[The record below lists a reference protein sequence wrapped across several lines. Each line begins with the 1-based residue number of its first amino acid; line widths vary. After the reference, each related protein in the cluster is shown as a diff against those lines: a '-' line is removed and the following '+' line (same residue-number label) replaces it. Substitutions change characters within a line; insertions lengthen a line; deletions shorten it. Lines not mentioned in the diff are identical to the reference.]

1 MAEVQKNTVSSG
13 EMTLR
18 FIEFVRMHTHNAG
31 LCLGRVPHPQTGQPQ
46 VNLALAKIL
55 IEQLLAIEAKTRGN
69 LNSDEEAVLTSS
81 LAGLQ
86 ADFAKASGQ
95 KNT

>member
-1 MAEVQKNTVSSG
+1 MAEVQRNTVSSG

-31 LCLGRVPHPQTGQPQ
+31 LFLGRTPHPQTGKPQ
-46 VNLALAKIL
+46 VNLDLARML
-55 IEQLLAIEAKTRGN
+55 IEQLVAIEAKTRGN
-69 LNSDEEAVLTSS
+69 LNSDEAAVLTSS
-81 LAGLQ
+81 LEGLQ

-95 KNT
+95 KTT

>member
-13 EMTLR
+13 EVTLR

-31 LCLGRVPHPQTGQPQ
+31 LFLGRVPHPQTGKPQ
-46 VNLALAKIL
+46 VNLDVARML
-55 IEQLLAIEAKTRGN
+55 IEQLAAIETKTRGN
-69 LNSDEEAVLTSS
+69 LNPDEEAALTSS

-86 ADFAKASGQ
+86 ADFVRLSGQ
-95 KNT
+95 KTT

>member
-18 FIEFVRMHTHNAG
+18 FIEFVRMHTHNTG
-31 LCLGRVPHPQTGQPQ
+31 MLLGRVPHPQTGKPQ
-46 VNLALAKIL
+46 VNLDLAKIL
-55 IEQLLAIEAKTRGN
+55 IEQLMAIEAKTRGN

-95 KNT
+95 KTT